1 MLHYYFRTK
10 ENLFN
15 KVFEEKARQL
25 ADTFLSRV
33 DESLP
38 FLEKIKCFIEAHFD
52 LLTANPEL
60 PLFIYREILT
70 NECGKEICRKTLFP
84 NFRLAISLLD
94 RSLQEEIKKGTI
106 RPVKAEDLMVSAISL
121 NIFVFVA
128 NPLIQLFV
136 EEKGEEYHQYME
148 RRKQENVEI
157 IIKQIKN
164 MKRLFILTTFLLGIS
179 PICLNAQELTLEEC
193 QQQDQAHYPLIKRYG
208 LIEKTK
214 EYNIS
219 NAGKGYL
226 PQVSLS
232 AKASYQS
239 DVTEIPVD
247 LPGIDIRG
255 IRKDQYQA
263 MLQLDQVVWDG
274 GNIRAR
280 KEVTRATSEVD
291 KQKLEVD
298 MYAINERV
306 NQLFFWHPV
315 IERAIETKPA
325 YAGRITKEL

>member
-1 MLHYYFRTK
+1 MK
-10 ENLFN
+10 
-15 KVFEEKARQL
+15 KKARQL

-157 IIKQIKN
+157 ILS
-164 MKRLFILTTFLLGIS
+164 RL
-179 PICLNAQELTLEEC
+179 
-193 QQQDQAHYPLIKRYG
+193 
-208 LIEKTK
+208 
-214 EYNIS
+214 
-219 NAGKGYL
+219 
-226 PQVSLS
+226 
-232 AKASYQS
+232 
-239 DVTEIPVD
+239 
-247 LPGIDIRG
+247 
-255 IRKDQYQA
+255 
-263 MLQLDQVVWDG
+263 
-274 GNIRAR
+274 
-280 KEVTRATSEVD
+280 
-291 KQKLEVD
+291 
-298 MYAINERV
+298 
-306 NQLFFWHPV
+306 
-315 IERAIETKPA
+315 
-325 YAGRITKEL
+325 RI